1 MTSEKLYCN
10 KNAES
15 FKIKKTIMK
24 ELKKYLFTIIGASIV
39 LFSCKKKEQ
48 ATPKSTLS
56 PSATHTLHVTTNAF
70 GRAYYLNG
78 TEMFLD
84 ANYDKTFTAK
94 GGDSLRAVYDG
105 GFMSLY
111 IDALNYNTPTV
122 SSTGYSGT
130 LKYTFK

>member
-1 MTSEKLYCN
+1 M
-10 KNAES
+10 
-15 FKIKKTIMK
+15 KKQ
-24 ELKKYLFTIIGASIV
+24 LLFTELLIVASV
-39 LFSCKKKEQ
+39 TFFSCKKKEQ